1 MSLLSSSVLSI
12 NSEQNSLLQTS
23 QILCVVQKLHGG
35 IFTKAQMHSSQQ
47 YSHNAI

>member
-12 NSEQNSLLQTS
+12 NSEQNSLPQTS
-23 QILCVVQKLHGG
+23 QILCDVQKPHGG
-35 IFTKAQMHSSQQ
+35 CDIAEHIHSSQQ